1 MKNSWKDLKRSIKV
15 LKCIHAW
22 NISKFCIKIKTV
34 RVWRNQP
41 YVPCFKSLKM
51 CMVAPSS
58 LLDCTCR
65 MLIRRSIETSRAI
78 RRNLFRLWSQRSV
91 VDIKRHEYIICNLF
105 HKKTHWTRVGID
117 TKVMKTDL
125 DQQYRHLVMIFENLE
140 ATLKTGTA
148 FSNLSCS

>member
-65 MLIRRSIETSRAI
+65 MLIRPSIETSRAI

-105 HKKTHWTRVGID
+105 YKKNILDESWIRHKGHENWSWSTIPSSRN
-117 TKVMKTDL
+117 DL
-125 DQQYRHLVMIFENLE
+125 WEPWSNFENWN
-140 ATLKTGTA
+140 G
-148 FSNLSCS
+148 F